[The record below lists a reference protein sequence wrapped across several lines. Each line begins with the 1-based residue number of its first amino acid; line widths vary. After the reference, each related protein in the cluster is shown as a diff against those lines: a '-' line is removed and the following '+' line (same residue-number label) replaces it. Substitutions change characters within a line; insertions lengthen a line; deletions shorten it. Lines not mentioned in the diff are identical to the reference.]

1 MTGGA
6 SLRKRR
12 SWRQLTHPTH
22 WRNNNSQHTVYL
34 VGPDAVL
41 VGGLASMSLWNLTVI
56 LRLGI
61 RAPVLEVGR
70 LQPKKL

>member
-22 WRNNNSQHTVYL
+22 WRNNSRHTVYL
-34 VGPDAVL
+34 VGPD
-41 VGGLASMSLWNLTVI
+41 VGGFTSTSLWNLTVI
-56 LRLGI
+56 LRIGI
-61 RAPVLEVGR
+61 RVPVLEVGR